1 MAGKAGVKTKIGPG
15 KCESGFSLVEVIV
28 AGTIMIILSVGL
40 LTVFEYVVR
49 INRGENLRMQALT
62 VLQAE
67 VEHYRSLKF
76 VPGLETAADLNNHRA
91 AELRGAAS
99 PGTTYTRPQ
108 RTSADGRVFN
118 ITATVVNLT
127 PSTVE
132 ELCKFKE
139 ITIVATPAVA
149 ETGWLANLRTD
160 VTFQRVRSN

>member
-1 MAGKAGVKTKIGPG
+1 MARAAQKNCGIRLMRK
-15 KCESGFSLVEVIV
+15 ESGFSLVEVII

-40 LTVFEYVVR
+40 LTVFDYTIR

-76 VPGLETAADLNNHRA
+76 VPGTETAADLDNHRA
-91 AELRGAAS
+91 AELRA
-99 PGTTYTRPQ
+99 GTYNRPQ
-108 RTSADGRVFN
+108 RISADGRVFN
-118 ITATVVNLT
+118 ITATVVNLS

-132 ELCKFKE
+132 ELCRFKE
-139 ITIVATPAVA
+139 ITIVATPAIA

-160 VTFQRVRSN
+160 VTIQRVRSN

>member
-1 MAGKAGVKTKIGPG
+1 MAISGKGRRYFGGTLQDR
-15 KCESGFSLVEVIV
+15 GFSLVEVII

-40 LTVFEYVVR
+40 LTVFDYTVR
-49 INRGENLRMQALT
+49 INRGENLRMQALS

-91 AELRGAAS
+91 AELRGAAL
-99 PGTTYTRPQ
+99 PGITYTRPQ
-108 RTSADGRVFN
+108 RTSSDGRVFN
-118 ITATVVNLT
+118 ITATVVNIS

-132 ELCKFKE
+132 ELCRFKE

-160 VTFQRVRSN
+160 VTIQRVRSN